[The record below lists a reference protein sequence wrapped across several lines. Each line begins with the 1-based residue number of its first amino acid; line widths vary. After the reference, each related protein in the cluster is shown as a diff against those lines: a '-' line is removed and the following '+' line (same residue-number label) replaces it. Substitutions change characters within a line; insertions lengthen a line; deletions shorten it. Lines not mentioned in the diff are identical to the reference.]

1 MGFLLTFSLG
11 VSPSILEFAK
21 GIPVH
26 KKNQTCFAQIIGQY
40 RYYPVSIKSLK
51 KNIHLIE
58 KNHLNFLIK
67 TTLYNP
73 FTLAFGSFIH
83 LHMRC

>member
-51 KNIHLIE
+51 KI
-58 KNHLNFLIK
+58 
-67 TTLYNP
+67 
-73 FTLAFGSFIH
+73 FI
-83 LHMRC
+83 